1 MLISHIG
8 LFEAAEAGL
17 LERKRRAA
25 RKAFKNATD
34 GKGGFRLWTLI
45 CPQRKWDNATGGYTA
60 RVGVIRL
67 VIRVEKYGGGMR
79 QEHTVR
85 GWIYPHGR
93 GSWAPDPVGMTDMQE
108 ESKITAMGDRS
119 NANWGINPD
128 LEELRSYARI
138 VVDILSG
145 DCLTELRLAAMSD
158 SKKSVIGA

>member
-1 MLISHIG
+1 MQQGATQPEWESFALS
-8 LFEAAEAGL
+8 FAWRNTAAGCDRNTPSE
-17 LERKRRAA
+17 
-25 RKAFKNATD
+25 D
-34 GKGGFRLWTLI
+34 GS
-45 CPQRKWDNATGGYTA
+45 
-60 RVGVIRL
+60 IRMD
-67 VIRVEKYGGGMR
+67 G
-79 QEHTVR
+79 VR
-85 GWIYPHGR
+85 GHQTLW
-93 GSWAPDPVGMTDMQE
+93 GMTDMQE